1 VNDHPLKVEHH
12 RITSD
17 GESISSKDY
26 EDRYFQVN
34 GFEESKEVYIDGNN
48 LEERWESFPGSCF
61 TIGELGFGLGLNF
74 LTMMHCWLKKE
85 RSFNLDYIGI
95 DKKILEKSNL
105 IMLEEAFPNLKNEIK
120 VLKECDIVGHNG
132 FECISIPDLKIR
144 LILIT
149 EDIQKAINDI
159 CVSNIDAWFLDGFDP
174 KKNPEMWEEDILKTV
189 FDLSSCDSSFS
200 SFTSVGRIR
209 RALLENGF
217 EVSKVSGFGT
227 KRHRIIGK
235 KFIENKKSNG
245 IKKIAILGAGLSGS
259 NLAFNLANANI
270 EVDIYDAL
278 ADLNKG
284 SSGGPIASMY
294 PKFSLDN
301 SPRSKFLIAS
311 YFFSLNFYIKNLGFE
326 NTGLLFYGS
335 DEIKDKWISK
345 ILTLGRDDLFELLN
359 DDEVENFLGVS
370 EIKKAL
376 HVKKGL
382 YLQPLELKKK
392 LLEHRFIKIIPNEE
406 FVSFSEEKSKVV
418 VDFKSGLR
426 KSYDALAVCTG
437 KGLKDFNDNL
447 KVSYGLM
454 AGISNKDLFN
464 IKKPLNHQ
472 GYIIPKV
479 DGTNWIG
486 STYEQ
491 SPDLKKENI
500 EEKIKLN
507 HAIFGRKGMS
517 FEIQDIW
524 EGERV
529 SARSNLPIASKIP
542 ETKNIYCIGGLGSR
556 GLSYAPFLAEIVSSA
571 IQDKQIP
578 LSKEIFSLL
587 NI

>member
-1 VNDHPLKVEHH
+1 MNDHPLKVEHH

-17 GESISSKDY
+17 GESIASKDY

-48 LEERWESFPGSCF
+48 LEERWESFSGSCF

-235 KFIENKKSNG
+235 KFIENKKSND

-517 FEIQDIW
+517 FEIHDIW

>member
-1 VNDHPLKVEHH
+1 MNDHPLKVEHH
-12 RITSD
+12 RITLD
-17 GESISSKDY
+17 GESIASKDY

-48 LEERWESFPGSCF
+48 LEERWESFSGSCF

-517 FEIQDIW
+517 FEIHDIW

>member
-1 VNDHPLKVEHH
+1 MNDHPLKVEHH

-17 GESISSKDY
+17 GESIASKDY

-48 LEERWESFPGSCF
+48 LEERWESFSGSCF

-235 KFIENKKSNG
+235 KFIENKKSND

-311 YFFSLNFYIKNLGFE
+311 YFFSLNFYIKNLGFK

-517 FEIQDIW
+517 FEIHDIW

>member
-17 GESISSKDY
+17 GESIASKDY

-48 LEERWESFPGSCF
+48 LEERWESFSGSCF

-105 IMLEEAFPNLKNEIK
+105 TLLEEAFPNLKNEIK
-120 VLKECDIVGHNG
+120 VLKECNIVGHNG

-144 LILIT
+144 LVLIT

-235 KFIENKKSNG
+235 KFIENKKSND

-259 NLAFNLANANI
+259 NLAFNLANSNI

-278 ADLNKG
+278 TDLNKG

-335 DEIKDKWISK
+335 DEIKDRWISK

-370 EIKKAL
+370 KIKKAL

-392 LLEHRFIKIIPNEE
+392 LLEHRFIKIILNEE
-406 FVSFSEEKSKVV
+406 FVSFSEEKNKVL

-454 AGISNKDLFN
+454 AGLSNKDLFN

-517 FEIQDIW
+517 FEIKDIW

-571 IQDKQIP
+571 VQDKQIP

>member
-1 VNDHPLKVEHH
+1 MNDHPLKVEHH

-17 GESISSKDY
+17 GESIASKDY

-48 LEERWESFPGSCF
+48 LEERWESFSGSCF

-517 FEIQDIW
+517 FEIHDIW
-524 EGERV
+524 KGERV

>member
-1 VNDHPLKVEHH
+1 MNDHPLKVEHH

-17 GESISSKDY
+17 GESIASKDY

-48 LEERWESFPGSCF
+48 LEERWESFSGSCF

-278 ADLNKG
+278 ADLIKG

>member
-1 VNDHPLKVEHH
+1 MNDHPLKVEHH

-17 GESISSKDY
+17 GESIASKDY

-48 LEERWESFPGSCF
+48 LEERWESFSGSCF

-284 SSGGPIASMY
+284 SSSGPIASMY

-517 FEIQDIW
+517 YEIQDIW

>member
-1 VNDHPLKVEHH
+1 MNDHPLKVEHH

-17 GESISSKDY
+17 GESIASKDY

-48 LEERWESFPGSCF
+48 LEERWESFSGSCF

-507 HAIFGRKGMS
+507 HAIFGRKDMS

>member
-1 VNDHPLKVEHH
+1 MNDHPLKVEHH

-17 GESISSKDY
+17 GESIASKDY

-48 LEERWESFPGSCF
+48 LEERWESFSGSCF

-259 NLAFNLANANI
+259 NLAFNLANSNI

-507 HAIFGRKGMS
+507 HAIFGRKDMS

>member
-1 VNDHPLKVEHH
+1 MNDHPLKVEHH

-17 GESISSKDY
+17 GESITSKDY

-48 LEERWESFPGSCF
+48 LEERWESFSGSCF

-105 IMLEEAFPNLKNEIK
+105 MLLEEAFPNLKNEIK

-189 FDLSSCDSSFS
+189 FDLSSCDSTFS

-235 KFIENKKSNG
+235 KFIENKKSND

-259 NLAFNLANANI
+259 NLAFNLANSNI

-278 ADLNKG
+278 TDLNKG

-335 DEIKDKWISK
+335 DEIKDRWISK

-370 EIKKAL
+370 KIKKAL

-406 FVSFSEEKSKVV
+406 FVSFSEEKNKVL
-418 VDFKSGLR
+418 VDFKSGLH

>member
-1 VNDHPLKVEHH
+1 MNDHPLKVEHH

-17 GESISSKDY
+17 GESIASKDY
-26 EDRYFQVN
+26 QDRYFQVN

-48 LEERWESFPGSCF
+48 LEERWESFSGSCF

-235 KFIENKKSNG
+235 KFIENKKSND

-284 SSGGPIASMY
+284 SSSGPIASMY

-359 DDEVENFLGVS
+359 NDEVENFLGAS
-370 EIKKAL
+370 EIEKAL

-382 YLQPLELKKK
+382 YLQPVELKKK
-392 LLEHRFIKIIPNEE
+392 LLEHPFIKIILNEE
-406 FVSFSEEKSKVV
+406 FVAFSEEKSKVV

-454 AGISNKDLFN
+454 AGIGNKDLFN

-472 GYIIPKV
+472 GYIISKV

-491 SPDLKKENI
+491 SPDFKKENI
-500 EEKIKLN
+500 EEKVKLN
-507 HAIFGRKGMS
+507 HSIFGKKGMA
-517 FEIQDIW
+517 FKIQDFW

-529 SARSNLPIASKIP
+529 SAKSNLPIASKIP
-542 ETKNIYCIGGLGSR
+542 ETRNIYCIGGLGSR

-578 LSKEIFSLL
+578 ISKEIFSLL

>member
-12 RITSD
+12 RIMSD
-17 GESISSKDY
+17 GESIASKDY

-34 GFEESKEVYIDGNN
+34 GFEESKEVYINGNN
-48 LEERWESFPGSCF
+48 LEERWESFSGSCF

-74 LTMMHCWLKKE
+74 LTMMRCWLKKE

-259 NLAFNLANANI
+259 NLAFNLANSNI

-500 EEKIKLN
+500 EEKIRLN
-507 HAIFGRKGMS
+507 HAIFGRKGLS

>member
-1 VNDHPLKVEHH
+1 MNDHPLKVEHH

-17 GESISSKDY
+17 GESIASKDY
-26 EDRYFQVN
+26 DDRYFQVN

-48 LEERWESFPGSCF
+48 LEERWESFSGSCF

-235 KFIENKKSNG
+235 KFIENKKSND

-326 NTGLLFYGS
+326 NTGLLFFGS

-406 FVSFSEEKSKVV
+406 FVSFSEEKNKVV

-517 FEIQDIW
+517 FEIHDIW

>member
-1 VNDHPLKVEHH
+1 MNDHPLKVEHH

-17 GESISSKDY
+17 GESIASKDY

-48 LEERWESFPGSCF
+48 LEERWESFSGSCF

-406 FVSFSEEKSKVV
+406 FVSFSEEKNKVV

>member
-1 VNDHPLKVEHH
+1 MNDHPLKVEHH

-17 GESISSKDY
+17 GESIASKDY

-48 LEERWESFPGSCF
+48 LEERWESFSGSCF

-120 VLKECDIVGHNG
+120 VLKEYDIVGHNG

-235 KFIENKKSNG
+235 KFIENKKSND

-278 ADLNKG
+278 TDLNKG

>member
-1 VNDHPLKVEHH
+1 MNDHPLKVEHH

-17 GESISSKDY
+17 GESIASKDY

-48 LEERWESFPGSCF
+48 LEERWESFSGSCF

-235 KFIENKKSNG
+235 KFIENKKSND

-259 NLAFNLANANI
+259 NLAFNLANSNI
-270 EVDIYDAL
+270 EVDIYDAF

-517 FEIQDIW
+517 FEIHDIW

-556 GLSYAPFLAEIVSSA
+556 GLSYAPFLAEIISSA
-571 IQDKQIP
+571 MQEKQIP

>member
-1 VNDHPLKVEHH
+1 MNDHPLKVEHH
-12 RITSD
+12 KIASD
-17 GESISSKDY
+17 GGSIACKDY
-26 EDRYFQVN
+26 EDRYFQDD
-34 GFEESKEVYIDGNN
+34 GFNESKEVYIDGNN
-48 LEERWESFPGSCF
+48 LEERWESFSGSCF

-74 LTMMHCWLKKE
+74 LTMMNSWLKKE

-95 DKKILEKSNL
+95 DKKILERKNL
-105 IMLEEAFPNLKNEIK
+105 ILLEEAFPNLKKEIK
-120 VLKECDIVGHNG
+120 ILKECDLVGHNG
-132 FECISIPDLKIR
+132 FECISIPNHKIR
-144 LILIT
+144 LILVT
-149 EDIQKAINDI
+149 EDVQKAINDI
-159 CVSNIDAWFLDGFDP
+159 CISNIDAWFLDGFDP
-174 KKNPEMWEEDILKTV
+174 KKNPEMWTEDILKTV
-189 FDLSSCDSSFS
+189 YDLSSYDSSFS

-217 EVSKVSGFGT
+217 EVSKVTGFGT

-235 KFIENKKSNG
+235 KFIENKKSNE

-259 NLAFNLANANI
+259 NLAFNLANSNI

-278 ADLNKG
+278 DDLKKG

-311 YFFSLNFYIKNLGFE
+311 YFFSLNFYIKTLGFE

-335 DEIKDKWISK
+335 DEIKAKWISK
-345 ILTLGRDDLFELLN
+345 ILTLGRDDLFELLK

-370 EIKKAL
+370 EVKKAL

-382 YLQPLELKKK
+382 FLQPLELKKK
-392 LLEHRFIKIIPNEE
+392 LLDHHFIKIILNEK
-406 FVSFSEEKSKVV
+406 FVSFTEEKNKVV
-418 VDFKSGLR
+418 IDFKSGLR

-447 KVSYGLM
+447 KVSYGLL

-464 IKKPLNHQ
+464 IRKPLNHH

-479 DGTNWIG
+479 DGINWIG
-486 STYEQ
+486 STYEK
-491 SPDLKKENI
+491 SPNFKKENI
-500 EEKIKLN
+500 EEKVKLN
-507 HAIFGRKGMS
+507 HDIFGRKDMP
-517 FEIQDIW
+517 FEIQDLW

-529 SARSNLPIASKIP
+529 SDKNNLPIASKMHGAR
-542 ETKNIYCIGGLGSR
+542 KIYCIGGLGSR

-571 IQDKQIP
+571 IQNRQIP
-578 LSKEIFSLL
+578 VSKEIFTLL

>member
-1 VNDHPLKVEHH
+1 MNDHPLKVEHH

-17 GESISSKDY
+17 GESIASKDY

-48 LEERWESFPGSCF
+48 LEERWESFSGSCF

-406 FVSFSEEKSKVV
+406 FVSFSEEKNKVV

-517 FEIQDIW
+517 FEIHDIW

>member
-1 VNDHPLKVEHH
+1 MNDHPLKVEHH

-17 GESISSKDY
+17 GESIASKDY

-48 LEERWESFPGSCF
+48 LEERWESFSGSCF

-335 DEIKDKWISK
+335 DEIKDKWISR

-517 FEIQDIW
+517 FEIHDIW

>member
-17 GESISSKDY
+17 GESIASKDY

-48 LEERWESFPGSCF
+48 LEERWESFSGSCF

-235 KFIENKKSNG
+235 KFIENKKSND

-259 NLAFNLANANI
+259 NLAFNLANSNI

-370 EIKKAL
+370 QIKKAL

-392 LLEHRFIKIIPNEE
+392 LLGHRFIKIIPNEE
-406 FVSFSEEKSKVV
+406 FVSFSEEKNKVV

-507 HAIFGRKGMS
+507 HAIFGRKDMS

>member
-1 VNDHPLKVEHH
+1 MNDHPLKVEHH

-17 GESISSKDY
+17 GESIASKDY
-26 EDRYFQVN
+26 QDRYFQVN

-48 LEERWESFPGSCF
+48 LEERWESFSGSCF

-120 VLKECDIVGHNG
+120 VLKECDIVGHNS

-235 KFIENKKSNG
+235 KFIENKKSND

-284 SSGGPIASMY
+284 SSSGPIASMY

-382 YLQPLELKKK
+382 YLQPVELKKK
-392 LLEHRFIKIIPNEE
+392 LLEHPFIKIILNEE
-406 FVSFSEEKSKVV
+406 FVAFSEEKSKVV

-454 AGISNKDLFN
+454 AGIGNKDLFN

-491 SPDLKKENI
+491 SPDFKKENI
-500 EEKIKLN
+500 EEKVKLN
-507 HAIFGRKGMS
+507 HSIFGKKGMA
-517 FEIQDIW
+517 FEIQDFW

-529 SARSNLPIASKIP
+529 SAKSNLPIASKIP
-542 ETKNIYCIGGLGSR
+542 ETRNIYCIGGLGSR

-578 LSKEIFSLL
+578 ISKEIFSLL

>member
-1 VNDHPLKVEHH
+1 MNDHPLKVEHH

-48 LEERWESFPGSCF
+48 LEERWESFSGSCF

>member
-1 VNDHPLKVEHH
+1 MNDHPLKVEHH

-17 GESISSKDY
+17 GESIASKDY

-48 LEERWESFPGSCF
+48 LEERWESFSGSCF

-259 NLAFNLANANI
+259 NLAFNLANSNI

-517 FEIQDIW
+517 FEIHDIW

>member
-1 VNDHPLKVEHH
+1 MNDHPLKVEHH

-17 GESISSKDY
+17 GESITSKDY

-48 LEERWESFPGSCF
+48 LEERWESFSGSCF

-189 FDLSSCDSSFS
+189 FDLSSCDSTFS

-235 KFIENKKSNG
+235 KFIENKKSND

-259 NLAFNLANANI
+259 NLAFNLANSNI

-278 ADLNKG
+278 TDLNKG

-335 DEIKDKWISK
+335 DEIKDRWISK

-370 EIKKAL
+370 KIKKAL

-406 FVSFSEEKSKVV
+406 FVAFSEEKNKVL
-418 VDFKSGLR
+418 VDFKSGLH

-454 AGISNKDLFN
+454 AGLSNKDLFN

>member
-1 VNDHPLKVEHH
+1 MNDHPLKVEHH

-17 GESISSKDY
+17 GESIASKDY

-48 LEERWESFPGSCF
+48 LEERWESFSGSCF

-235 KFIENKKSNG
+235 KFIENKKSND

-294 PKFSLDN
+294 PKFALDN

-517 FEIQDIW
+517 FEIHDIW

>member
-1 VNDHPLKVEHH
+1 MNDHPLKVEHH

-17 GESISSKDY
+17 GESIASKDY

-48 LEERWESFPGSCF
+48 LEERWESFSGSCF

-159 CVSNIDAWFLDGFDP
+159 CSSNIDAWFLDGFDP

-235 KFIENKKSNG
+235 KFIENKKSND

-259 NLAFNLANANI
+259 NLAFNLANSNI

-517 FEIQDIW
+517 FEIHDIW

>member
-17 GESISSKDY
+17 GESIASKDY

-48 LEERWESFPGSCF
+48 LEERWESFSGSCF

-105 IMLEEAFPNLKNEIK
+105 TLLEEAFPNLKNEIK

-144 LILIT
+144 LVLIT

-189 FDLSSCDSSFS
+189 FDLSSCDSTFS

-235 KFIENKKSNG
+235 KFIENKKSND

-259 NLAFNLANANI
+259 NLAFNLANSNI

-278 ADLNKG
+278 TDLNKG

-335 DEIKDKWISK
+335 DEIKDRWISK

-370 EIKKAL
+370 KIKKAL

-392 LLEHRFIKIIPNEE
+392 LLEHRFIKIILNEE
-406 FVSFSEEKSKVV
+406 FVSFSEEKNKVL

-454 AGISNKDLFN
+454 AGLSNKDLFN

-517 FEIQDIW
+517 FEIKDIW

>member
-17 GESISSKDY
+17 GESIASKDY

-48 LEERWESFPGSCF
+48 LEERWESFSGSCF

-105 IMLEEAFPNLKNEIK
+105 TLLEEAFPNLKNEIK
-120 VLKECDIVGHNG
+120 VLKECNIVGHNG

-144 LILIT
+144 LVLIT

-189 FDLSSCDSSFS
+189 FDLSSCDSTFS

-235 KFIENKKSNG
+235 KFIENKKSND

-259 NLAFNLANANI
+259 NLAFNLANSNI

-278 ADLNKG
+278 TDLNKG

-335 DEIKDKWISK
+335 DEIKDRWISK

-370 EIKKAL
+370 KIKKAL

-392 LLEHRFIKIIPNEE
+392 LLEHRFIKIILNEE
-406 FVSFSEEKSKVV
+406 FVSFSEEKNKVL

-454 AGISNKDLFN
+454 AGLSNKDLFN

>member
-1 VNDHPLKVEHH
+1 MNDHPLKVEHH

-17 GESISSKDY
+17 GESIASKDY

-48 LEERWESFPGSCF
+48 LEERWESFSGSCF

-235 KFIENKKSNG
+235 KFIENKKSND

-259 NLAFNLANANI
+259 NLAFNLANSNI

-517 FEIQDIW
+517 FEIHDIW